1 MIRVC
6 HITSVHDTTDTR
18 IFYKECVSLADNN
31 FEVHLIGPNAVEG
44 LEERVTRHS
53 VTNDSKSRFYRATV
67 VAFKV
72 LRKAL
77 NVKAKVYHFHDPELI
92 WVGTILRCFGK
103 KVVFDIHENIRSQ
116 IRNKD
121 WLPMKNTISKIYFL
135 CDWWASK
142 LFYLVLADTSYEH
155 MYKKI
160 SKNYIILE
168 NFPKIDNL
176 RKFSILD
183 RSQLDNGILY
193 VGVVSEQRG
202 IIEIIESLQLLDAQ
216 NVNFFFHCVG
226 PIDDQF
232 KDMIDSNES
241 YRKIKHK
248 MKLYGPLPIYD
259 AYELSLVS
267 KVGLSILHPIGNYID
282 SLSTKIFEYMSVGL
296 PFIVSNF
303 ELYKFVKEENLGIL
317 VDPLSAEDIA
327 REITS
332 IFSNPERS
340 EQISRHALKLVND
353 RYTWRSQEQKL
364 LAFYSKIINE

>member
-6 HITSVHDTTDTR
+6 HLTSVHSSADTR
-18 IFYKECVSLADNN
+18 IFYKECVSLAANKFD
-31 FEVHLIGPNAVEG
+31 VHLVGPNAVEG
-44 LEERVTRHS
+44 LEEGVTRHS
-53 VTNDSKSRFYRATV
+53 VTNNSKSRFYRATI
-67 VAFKV
+67 VAYKV
-72 LRKAL
+72 LKKAL
-77 NVKAKVYHFHDPELI
+77 KLNAKIYHFHDPELM
-92 WVGTILRCFGK
+92 WVGTILRIFGK

-116 IRNKD
+116 IRNKH

-142 LFYLVLADTSYEH
+142 LFYLVLADISYEH

-176 RKFSILD
+176 RKFCILD
-183 RSQLDNGILY
+183 RSQLDNEIIY

-216 NVNFFFHCVG
+216 NLNFFFHCVG

-248 MKLYGPLPIYD
+248 IKLYGPLPIYD
-259 AYELSLVS
+259 AYALSLGC

-303 ELYKFVKEENLGIL
+303 ELYKFVKEENLGVL
-317 VDPLSAEDIA
+317 VDPLSVEDIA
-327 REITS
+327 REITA
-332 IFSNPERS
+332 IFSNPKRS
-340 EQISRHALKLVND
+340 EEVSRHALKVAND

-364 LAFYSKIINE
+364 LAFYSEIINE